1 MLSPSPAIRAA
12 FVGLIVA
19 TVAVL
24 GVTVL
29 HLRTLEEQ
37 AVTHVQSELKGRA
50 ATLAAALASQSD
62 SRDRLK
68 VFETVAS
75 ADWPV
80 ELALITSR
88 GQVAAA
94 SDQNIA
100 RDIGWGRTIDS
111 GTSAREVYRGRTGY
125 YVIMHP
131 VGRTGQYVAV
141 IAPSSAAKP
150 GSEQVW
156 SSALWA
162 AALWGVMIGCIA
174 IMAWYTGHYT
184 SSRLERLAARIAAGE
199 ADPDALIR
207 HARLSL
213 GEMATVFAPIAHQM
227 TRAWASVAQS
237 REHVRALYQVNPHYI
252 LLCSLDGRIIE
263 ANPAFYAVTGLSL
276 EALKAGPVEVLDD
289 IFPIGPLNEMA
300 HRSLKEACSI
310 GGIEY
315 GIIGQDDEPRAVQV
329 SLRAFE
335 LDGEDVVVIQ
345 ASDVSARR
353 TMEQRVQA
361 FNDTLDLMVD
371 QRVAQLT
378 AGQRSI
384 RRVLDGAGLVL
395 ASFDAGGSTRRWS
408 GAARALTG
416 RTVGHVPHFSS
427 VASALEMSDA
437 DRSAFTAWFW
447 GNDSL
452 PFVGRHAV
460 TRDGVAC
467 VRRFVW
473 RKSQTLDRGDLR
485 TIIGLELP
493 PDPSDPTP
501 RPVATPKVDATPPQ
515 ADSGPLQDALLA
527 AVDLES
533 VDLESE
539 GSPTAGDGHMGHAP
553 LPDAA
558 FGSQPED

>member
-1 MLSPSPAIRAA
+1 MLSPSPALRAA
-12 FVGLIVA
+12 FIGLVVA

-24 GVTVL
+24 GVTGL

-37 AVTHVQSELKGRA
+37 AEAHAWSDLQGRA
-50 ATLAAALASQSD
+50 ATLAAALVSQGDASE
-62 SRDRLK
+62 RLAA
-68 VFETVAS
+68 FEAAIR

-80 ELALITSR
+80 DFALISSR

-94 SDQNIA
+94 SDQGVA
-100 RDIGWGRTIDS
+100 RDIGWGLMIDS
-111 GTSAREVYRGRTGY
+111 GESAQEVYRGRTGY
-125 YVIMHP
+125 YVAIHP
-131 VGRTGQYVAV
+131 VGRTGQYVAS
-141 IAPSSAAKP
+141 ITPSSTVELS
-150 GSEQVW
+150 SERVW
-156 SSALWA
+156 SSAVWA
-162 AALWGVMIGCIA
+162 AALWGVMIGCLA

-184 SSRLERLAARIAAGE
+184 SSRLERLAVRISAGD
-199 ADPDALIR
+199 ADPDVLMR

-213 GEMATVFAPIAHQM
+213 GEMATVFAPIAHKM

-237 REHVRALYQVNPHYI
+237 REHVRALYQVNPHYV

-289 IFPIGPLNEMA
+289 IFPIGPLDEMA
-300 HRSLKEACSI
+300 RRSLKEACSI

-335 LDGEDVVVIQ
+335 LDGEDVVIIQ
-345 ASDVSARR
+345 ATDVSARR
-353 TMEQRVQA
+353 TMEQRIHA

-384 RRVLDGAGLVL
+384 RRVLDAAGLVL
-395 ASFDAGGSTRRWS
+395 ASFDSGGATRRWS
-408 GAARALTG
+408 GGARALTG

-427 VASALEMSDA
+427 VTSSLEMSEA

-447 GNDSL
+447 SNDAQ
-452 PFVGRHAV
+452 PFVGRHAIPL
-460 TRDGVAC
+460 DGVAR

-473 RKSQTLDRGDLR
+473 RKSQALDRGDLR
-485 TIIGLELP
+485 TIVGLELP
-493 PDPSDPTP
+493 PDPSEAPARPAAAPEPAP
-501 RPVATPKVDATPPQ
+501 RAVPEPLPDVRRAT
-515 ADSGPLQDALLA
+515 
-527 AVDLES
+527 DLE
-533 VDLESE
+533 
-539 GSPTAGDGHMGHAP
+539 GAAAPPAGDGHPGLAP
-553 LPDAA
+553 LPDTA
-558 FGSQPED
+558 FGRQPED